1 MIFCAGGKKA
11 EAIPQIYKSVN
22 SYPYQKFYRAYP
34 GPNSNTF
41 ISHVI
46 RSVKGFNMPL
56 PNNAIGED
64 WLCGKKFFAISESG
78 TGLQFSLYAML
89 GIIVG
94 LREGIEINIIVLS
107 FGIDFL
113 RPALKLP
120 MVGRFGVRK

>member
-1 MIFCAGGKKA
+1 MDWVGGFA
-11 EAIPQIYKSVN
+11 TVP
-22 SYPYQKFYRAYP
+22 F
-34 GPNSNTF
+34 
-41 ISHVI
+41 
-46 RSVKGFNMPL
+46 
-56 PNNAIGED
+56 

-120 MVGRFGVRK
+120 MVGRFGMRK